1 MEDHL
6 AQARTSAREA
16 LLRMRGQK
24 VGHSEEPRVLRVLN
38 RPETAAGA

>member
-16 LLRMRGQK
+16 LLRMREQK
-24 VGHSEEPRVLRVLN
+24 AGHTEDARILRVLN
-38 RPETAAGA
+38 RPKTAASA